1 MGGGDFDRL
10 TPLGTVGNRAAKSG
24 FRFTIR
30 NPRNMPTA
38 SAAIMPQR
46 MVRLRIV
53 ESVVHVA
60 AMVFGRSIRMLVD

>member
-1 MGGGDFDRL
+1 
-10 TPLGTVGNRAAKSG
+10 
-24 FRFTIR
+24 
-30 NPRNMPTA
+30 
-38 SAAIMPQR
+38 MPQR